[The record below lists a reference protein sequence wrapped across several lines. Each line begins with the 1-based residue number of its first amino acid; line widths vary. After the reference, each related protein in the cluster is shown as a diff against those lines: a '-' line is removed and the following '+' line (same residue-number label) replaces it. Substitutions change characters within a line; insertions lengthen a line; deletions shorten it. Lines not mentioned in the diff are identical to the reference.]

1 MSDFTI
7 ILRSLT
13 SRLFS
18 TVTTVATVA
27 VAVALMLVLLTT
39 RDAGQRAFDRGS
51 GDMHFLVSADAS
63 PLVSVLN
70 GIFYANAPRR
80 PLTWERFKQL
90 ERTFPWQYAIPTQLG
105 DTYRSR
111 PVMATTTD
119 FFTKFKPNPGEDWRF
134 AQGRAFERSFEVV
147 LGSSAAAATGLKI
160 GDAIALSHGA
170 SDSRE
175 PVKVDDHD
183 DHSHDH
189 AHDDHTH
196 HEFEYK
202 VVGILAP
209 TGGSHDRALFTDL
222 ASTWIIHAHDVR
234 EKADPTVTT
243 TVESDLTDSDRK
255 ITGVYLRLIAPPGS
269 SIPTNFQQV
278 FDMLRRDATIT
289 VAQPGQE
296 ISTLFKIVSNIDRLF
311 IAIAAVVMLSSG
323 ISIMLALYNSM
334 EQRRRQIAVFRVL
347 GASRGRVFGLIAAES
362 IVIGLLGAISGF
374 LLSIVGGMAAAAALK
389 DRVGLVIEP
398 NVDPRSLVAVLL
410 ATIVLAGLAG
420 LVPAFVAYRS
430 SVSRSLRPLG

>member
-39 RDAGQRAFDRGS
+39 RDAGQRAFDRDS

-119 FFTKFKPNPGEDWRF
+119 FFAKFKPNPGEDWRF
-134 AQGRAFERSFEVV
+134 TQGRAFERSFEVV

-160 GDAIALSHGA
+160 GDDIALSHGA

-175 PVKVDDHD
+175 PFKDDDHD
-183 DHSHDH
+183 DHDHSH
-189 AHDDHTH
+189 AGHTH
-196 HEFEYK
+196 DEFKYK

-222 ASTWIIHAHDVR
+222 ASTWIIHAHEAR
-234 EKADPTVTT
+234 QKADPKVTT
-243 TVESDLTDSDRK
+243 TVESDLKDEDRK

-269 SIPTNFQQV
+269 TIPTNFQQV
-278 FDMLRRDATIT
+278 FDMLRRDASIT

-362 IVIGLLGAISGF
+362 IVIGMLGAISGF

-389 DRVGLVIEP
+389 DRLGLVIEP

-410 ATIVLAGLAG
+410 AAILLAGLAG